1 MDAVDA
7 MSGNRAPHRRLRT
20 AVAVLG
26 AVALAAGIAALLLP
40 HATLVAVVWV
50 FGIYLVVAG
59 GTLLVRAVP
68 GGAPVWRRVALVVV
82 GALVVV
88 AGVFAIVHPPVGARW
103 LAFAIGFAWLLEGI
117 TLLYAPDTGHRALTV
132 VAAALSFV
140 SGLVLITLPAL
151 GAVFVVAVVGGV
163 LIVSG
168 IVQLVIATTWGK
180 TPGTRNTENT
190 RNTGNTGST
199 GT

>member
-1 MDAVDA
+1 M
-7 MSGNRAPHRRLRT
+7 RT

-50 FGIYLVVAG
+50 FGIYFVVAG

-88 AGVFAIVHPPVGARW
+88 AGVLAIVHPPVGARW

-168 IVQLVIATTWGK
+168 VVQLVIATTWGK
-180 TPGTRNTENT
+180 TPGTRITENA